1 MNTEL
6 VFAGLVT
13 VVLIDLVVMNL
24 LFRWIEQHTVV
35 RWGMSTPQ
43 R

>member
-1 MNTEL
+1 MNTDL

-13 VVLIDLVVMNL
+13 VVVIGLLVENL
-24 LFRWIEQHTVV
+24 VFRFIERRTVV
-35 RWGMSTPQ
+35 RWGMSAAQ